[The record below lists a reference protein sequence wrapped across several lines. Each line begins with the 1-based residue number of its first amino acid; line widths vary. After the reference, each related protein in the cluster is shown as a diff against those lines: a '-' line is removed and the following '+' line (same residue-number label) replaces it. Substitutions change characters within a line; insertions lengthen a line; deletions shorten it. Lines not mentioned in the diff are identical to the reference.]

1 MDDILISIIVPVY
14 NPGDYLYL
22 CLNSLVHNKKGGR
35 NIEIIL
41 IDDGSTD
48 GSGEVCDNFAKNDDR
63 IRVIHNSNHG
73 VSYSRNCGIRLAR
86 GNFIAF
92 VDSDDYVGK
101 DYIIN
106 FVEAIKIN
114 ADIYIAPFTLQRYNG
129 SKEVHRLEMKKGKLS
144 KDFGRM
150 KDFLDKTWG
159 NLYRAD
165 LIRMNNIMFDEK
177 ISLTEDTIF
186 NFEYAKCAEN
196 YMFVDGEGYICCV
209 KEKDSL
215 SKHLYHLKEPYILTR
230 IGETLTSLFNSKKV
244 QDANLLLCNYCFYP
258 LSYAGADYSNY
269 VSRCHLFRRFCKG
282 KYVAENWKRRI
293 VLTCIQYKCFFPV
306 YVFYGIKILTNN
318 MKLLLKPLIR

>member
-1 MDDILISIIVPVY
+1 MDDILISVIVPVY
-14 NPGDYLYL
+14 NPGNYLYL
-22 CLNSLVHNKKGGR
+22 CLNSLIYNRGGR
-35 NIEIIL
+35 NMEIIL

-48 GSGEVCDNFAKNDDR
+48 GSGKVCDNFAKKDDR

-101 DYIIN
+101 DYLIN
-106 FVEAIKIN
+106 FIEAAKIK
-114 ADIYIAPFTLQRYNG
+114 ADIYIAPFTLRKHNG
-129 SKEVHRLEMKKGKLS
+129 IKKVYRFETKNGRISQDLR
-144 KDFGRM
+144 RM
-150 KDFLDKTWG
+150 KFFLDKTCG

-165 LIRMNNIMFDEK
+165 LIKNNNITFNEK

-186 NFEYAKCAEN
+186 NFEYAKYAEN

-215 SKHLYHLKEPYILTR
+215 SKHLYHLKEPYILTQ
-230 IGETLTSLFNSKKV
+230 IGETLTSLFNSKKI

-269 VSRCHLFRRFCKG
+269 VSRCHLFRRFCEG
-282 KYVAENWKRRI
+282 KYVAESWKRRI
-293 VLTCIQYKCFFPV
+293 IFACIRHKCFFPV
-306 YVFYGIKILTNN
+306 YAFYS
-318 MKLLLKPLIR
+318 MKMFVSKLKAFLPLVR